1 MEYMNIITQI
11 NPMRLKFCDK
21 KHLKGRELFSR
32 KGRRDPQTG
41 IIEPLCVPLD
51 FRNTYTIIGVCGV
64 ASETV
69 PFDYILHEG
78 MNNAAIFSDVIL
90 MMVADETLVS
100 GDALVMDNAAIHH
113 YHESSALEDVLWDE
127 FEIAIIF
134 LPTRAPEL
142 NPIELLWNIMVER
155 MKIIDLSSLDG
166 QQRHVDATAAAAIMD
181 SFTHYDVAKC
191 YQKCHY
197 FGY

>member
-1 MEYMNIITQI
+1 LQ
-11 NPMRLKFCDK
+11 
-21 KHLKGRELFSR
+21 
-32 KGRRDPQTG
+32 KGRRDPQTR
-41 IIEPLCVPLD
+41 IIELVCIPLD
-51 FRNTYTIIGVCGV
+51 FRNTYTIIGVCSV

-78 MNNAAIFSDVIL
+78 TNDAAIFSDVIL
-90 MMVADETLVS
+90 MMVADKTLVR
-100 GDALVMDNAAIHH
+100 GNVLVMDNAAIHH
-113 YHESSALEDVLWDE
+113 YHESSALDDVLWDE

-142 NPIELLWNIMVER
+142 NPIELLWNIMVWR
-155 MKIIDLSSLDG
+155 MKIIDLSSPDG
-166 QQRHVDATAAAAIMD
+166 QQRHVAATAAASIMD

-197 FGY
+197 FSY